1 MTIAAQKKEENIVEY
16 LLYVW
21 QMQDL
26 LRAADFE
33 LAAVRAFLSN
43 DPAADLDLE
52 AELEWFANLGK
63 AIKNAGVQKAGHI
76 PETQEILIELNYLHG
91 TLIDLLKDEKYSE
104 AFKKAQPSLDEFLK
118 RSGNQHMNPIEAGM
132 TALYGLLVLR
142 LQGKEVSQETMGAM
156 KHFQQFLALLAV
168 RYKQMKKGELNQQL
182 N

>member
-1 MTIAAQKKEENIVEY
+1 MTIAAQKKEENIIEY
-16 LLYVW
+16 LLYLW

-33 LAAVRAFLSN
+33 LSAMRAFLS
-43 DPAADLDLE
+43 ADESQEINLDE
-52 AELEWFANLGK
+52 ELEWFAQLSK
-63 AIKNAGVQKAGHI
+63 SMQNAGTQKSGHI

-91 TLIDLLKDEKYSE
+91 TLVDLLKDKKYAE
-104 AFKKAQPSLDEFLK
+104 AFEKAQPSLSAFLE
-118 RSGNQHMNPIEAGM
+118 RSGNKDMNPIEAAM

-142 LQGKEVSQETMGAM
+142 LQKKEVSPETMGAM

-168 RYKQMKKGELNQQL
+168 RYKQMKKGELNQSL